1 LGGRFEENI
10 MPLSNILTVD
20 IRQGERRRYIELCQ
34 ELSESA
40 RNKQDPLQWTTHE
53 TRVGKA
59 NRIHFVVTAADFTEI
74 ENKGT
79 PEEMI
84 GRVLGEKRALEWLDE
99 SDACVESQLQE
110 ISADRPELSYVRVE
124 AETMAPAAIITV
136 VQARPGHQEGCEE
149 LIRKIAE
156 AIPKVDD
163 GSQIMTFQTV
173 VGDLMRY
180 WTVRPLESIADLDKH
195 LPAAQLLNEA
205 FGPAEGGLI
214 FRSGLEAISV
224 VERNIVVY
232 RPELSNAD

>member
-1 LGGRFEENI
+1 
-10 MPLSNILTVD
+10 MPLSTVLAVD

-40 RNKQDPLQWTTHE
+40 RSKKDPLQWTTHE

-59 NRIHFVVTAADFTEI
+59 NRIHFVLAAADFTEI
-74 ENKGT
+74 ENRGT

-99 SDACVESQLQE
+99 SESCVESQVQE
-110 ISADRPELSYVRVE
+110 ISADRPDLSYVPSE
-124 AETMAPAAIITV
+124 TDTMAPNAIVTV

-156 AIPKVDD
+156 AIPKVND
-163 GSQIMTFQTV
+163 GSQIITYQTV

-180 WTVRPLESIADLDKH
+180 WTVRPLASLADLDKH

-224 VERNIVVY
+224 VERNVVVY
-232 RPELSNAD
+232 RPELSNAG